1 MGRDR
6 YGWTLTVVAVSAFM
20 VTLDNTVTNIALTT
34 LYKYFD
40 TDIAAVSWVT
50 TSYILMFSCLMI
62 AGGRLVDVYGCR
74 RIFTIGM
81 ATFTLSSLGAGL
93 SQELTH
99 LILFR
104 VVQGAGAALALPAT
118 LVMVINKRTDKQKS
132 VGNLVYI
139 LTATI
144 ASALGPTVGGLII
157 DAFSWHW
164 IFLINVV
171 PGLFVTVLGL
181 FVLDGQS
188 DNSPESVDL
197 PAVLTSATLLFA
209 LTYGIHS
216 GGNPKLGFMDPSVL
230 AVFGLAALALGSF
243 ILVEKWAPNP
253 MLTTEFFRN
262 KAFSGGLAGQ
272 ILWGMG
278 FSGVITYSGNF
289 MQEVLEWT
297 PSQAGTAFIPPAVII
312 GVLTPLGFW
321 LSAKFGP
328 RVPISA
334 GMVLMACGLVAF
346 SRLRQGDT
354 FVDIIPGIA
363 LVGAGSALTMPL
375 GLYLIKAVPEERTG
389 VAGGVL
395 NVGREIS
402 AAMGIVALGAVLKSL
417 ERDALTQG
425 SSEVEAMEQGSSA
438 ALMVGGGLVLAGAI
452 ITLFTLQRRGDIPE
466 EEPGTTPKAPESPS
480 ITSGSFP
487 VIPDWWGN
495 NRRSQIPSAWPPPPP
510 YSPYEMSESGSSR
523 SGSR

>member
-6 YGWTLTVVAVSAFM
+6 YGWTLAVVAVSAFM

-34 LYKYFD
+34 LYEYFD
-40 TDIAAVSWVT
+40 TDIAAVSWVST
-50 TSYILMFSCLMI
+50 AYILMFSCLMI
-62 AGGRLVDVYGCR
+62 AGGRMVDVYGCR

-81 ATFTLSSLGAGL
+81 VTFTLSSLGAGL
-93 SQELTH
+93 SQELTQ
-99 LILFR
+99 LIFFR
-104 VVQGAGAALALPAT
+104 VTQGAGAALALPAT

-132 VGNLVYI
+132 IGNLVFI
-139 LTATI
+139 LTGTI
-144 ASALGPTVGGLII
+144 ASALGPTVGGLIV

-171 PGLFVTVLGL
+171 PGIAVIVLGL

-188 DNSPESVDL
+188 ENSPGSVDL
-197 PAVLTSATLLFA
+197 PAVLTSATMLFA
-209 LTYGIHS
+209 FTYGIHS
-216 GGNPKLGFMDPSVL
+216 GSDLGFTDPSVL
-230 AVFGLAALALGSF
+230 AVLALGAMALGSF

-289 MQEVLEWT
+289 MQDVLEWS

-312 GVLTPLGFW
+312 GVLTPVGFW
-321 LSAKFGP
+321 LSSRFGP

-334 GMVLMACGLVAF
+334 GMVLMAFGLVAF

-354 FVDIIPGIA
+354 FVDIIPGIV
-363 LVGAGSALTMPL
+363 LVGMGSALTMPL

-402 AAMGIVALGAVLKSL
+402 AAMGIVALGAVLN
-417 ERDALTQG
+417 ALSRNARAEG
-425 SSEVEAMEQGSSA
+425 SSKVEAMEQGSSA
-438 ALMVGGGLVLAGAI
+438 ALLVGGGLVLVGAI
-452 ITLFTLQRRGDIPE
+452 ITLFTLQRRGDVPE
-466 EEPGTTPKAPESPS
+466 EEPGTTPKSPDSPS
-480 ITSGSFP
+480 LTSGSFP

-510 YSPYEMSESGSSR
+510 YSPYEMSESGPPSH